1 MDKLFNLPYF
11 GSVWHWAQ
19 LLTPGRNVFE
29 AHGNYLRRTF
39 RSRTTIMS
47 ANGPI
52 DMTVPVYSNND
63 EPYALS
69 RINYSTDWTSEHLNA
84 FRSAYNASPFYEFYE
99 DDFKA
104 VYAKNHELLWD
115 LNVDMMQLV
124 AELLNVDVMPSF
136 SEDYIKCPEN
146 IRDYRVAIEHKKGDR
161 LASGISDVEYYQVF
175 RDKYGFVKGLSILD
189 LLFNM
194 GPEGKL
200 VLKAMSNPI
209 G

>member
-19 LLTPGRNVFE
+19 LLSPGRNLFE

-39 RSRTTIMS
+39 RSRTSIMS
-47 ANGPI
+47 ANGVI
-52 DMTVPVYSNND
+52 DFTVPVYSGND
-63 EPYALS
+63 APYLDTK
-69 RINYSTDWTSEHLNA
+69 INYSTDWASEHLNA

-104 VYAKNHELLWD
+104 VYNKHHEKLWD
-115 LNVDMMQLV
+115 LNLDMMNLV
-124 AELLNVDVMPSF
+124 AELLNIDVNPSF
-136 SEDYIKCPEN
+136 TEDYIKAPEN
-146 IRDYRVAIEHKKGDR
+146 IKDFRFAIEHKKGA
-161 LASGISDVEYYQVF
+161 LLSEGLSDVEYYQVF
-175 RDKYGFVKGLSILD
+175 KEKHGFVAGLSILD

-200 VLKAMSNPI
+200 VLRDM
-209 G
+209 

>member
-19 LLTPGRNVFE
+19 LLTPGRNFFE

-69 RINYSTDWTSEHLNA
+69 RINYSTDWASEHLNA

-104 VYAKNHELLWD
+104 VYAKKHELLWD
-115 LNVDMMQLV
+115 LNIDMMKLV
-124 AELLNVDVMPSF
+124 GELLSVDAKMVLTD
-136 SEDYIKCPEN
+136 DYRKSPEN
-146 IRDYRVAIEHKKGDR
+146 MADYRMAIEHKKGDR
-161 LASGISDVEYYQVF
+161 LAEGLVDVPYYQVF
-175 RDKYGFVKGLSILD
+175 GEKYGFVSGLSVLD

-200 VLKAMSNPI
+200 VLKDMAAVKK
-209 G
+209 